1 MCRRVVFPSCP
12 VTQLIFYIFEYS
24 VCVCAHVCVCAWAC
38 AFIWYVFFGRF
49 FPSIFGTCVYKSNLR
64 CVSFRSI
71 LLSFVSCISRVPFTV
86 SQIICLI
93 YMRKYEIIYNFIY
106 ASLKSSRRRENI
118 QKMKPLC
125 TAMLRSLFCILLLLS
140 SCFKVLL
147 FFHVC
152 ACFTR

>member
-24 VCVCAHVCVCAWAC
+24 VCVCLCLGLCFYMICFFWSLFFLQYSAHV
-38 AFIWYVFFGRF
+38 Y
-49 FPSIFGTCVYKSNLR
+49 VYKSNLR